1 MWASKLVKFRD
12 FARHKF
18 ITPENARDL
27 KTPADKG
34 LVFRVR
40 VCVCVC
46 VCVRVGLTSP
56 VAKY

>member
-40 VCVCVC
+40 LCVCCAC
-46 VCVRVGLTSP
+46 VCVRVSG
-56 VAKY
+56 